1 MLLVGLTGGIGSGK
15 STVAG
20 LLADRGAVIVDA
32 DTIARR
38 VVEPGTPAYQQLVSR
53 FGTTVLLPDG
63 GLNRAALAAVVFGDP
78 AALRDLNAITHPA
91 IRSRMAAEADVY
103 TGTETVVVLDIPLL
117 KAETRDEFGME
128 AVIVVDVPLDVA
140 VCRLVSSRGMSEADA
155 RARIAAQM
163 SRSERCAMADI
174 VIDNSGT
181 RSDLDSSVAGV
192 WDRLRSIVPPAAD
205 SRLP

>member
-1 MLLVGLTGGIGSGK
+1 VLLVGLTGGIGSGK

-32 DTIARR
+32 DTIARQI
-38 VVEPGTPAYQQLVSR
+38 VEPGTPAHSALVAR
-53 FGTTVLLPDG
+53 FGAGILRPDG
-63 GLNRAALAAVVFGDP
+63 GIDRPALARLVFADP
-78 AALRDLNAITHPA
+78 SALDDLNAITHPA
-91 IRSRMAAEADVY
+91 IRASMAAAAAAYE
-103 TGTETVVVLDIPLL
+103 GTDRVVVLDIPLL
-117 KAETRDEFGME
+117 KAETRDEFGIVR
-128 AVIVVDVPLDVA
+128 VIVVDVPIDLA
-140 VCRLVSSRGMSEADA
+140 VSRLLSSRGMSEADA

-181 RSDLDSSVAGV
+181 RSDLESSVAGV